1 MRRPPRLVARTLTVT
16 FGTVAFGA
24 FVLAALGSVS
34 LAKTTPEPAL
44 QELLGRQAV

>member
-1 MRRPPRLVARTLTVT
+1 MKRLEGLLRILAAL
-16 FGTVAFGA
+16 